1 MNESNKAWYGPVTE
15 TILAGGA
22 DVKTENARLVT
33 ANRDLQLDLDAWI
46 KAALATRLC
55 RADVDV
61 STPEKYRCAQAEA
74 ASVLLKERDR
84 LRDDLAVVTAER
96 DELKRSITLLNVKAK
111 KK

>member
-22 DVKTENARLVT
+22 DENARIVT
-33 ANRDLQLDLDAWI
+33 ANRALQLVLDAWI

-74 ASVLLKERDR
+74 ASALLGDQKR
-84 LRDDLAVVTAER
+84 LRDELAVVTAER
-96 DELKRSITLLNVKAK
+96 DELKRAMTLTVVKAK